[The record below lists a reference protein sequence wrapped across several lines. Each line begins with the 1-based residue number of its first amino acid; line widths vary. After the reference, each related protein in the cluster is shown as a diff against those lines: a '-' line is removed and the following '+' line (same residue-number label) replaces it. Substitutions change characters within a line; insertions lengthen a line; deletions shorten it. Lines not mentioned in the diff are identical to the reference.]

1 MEVQAWRVFSVFPER
16 TEPTAPILL
25 SVYIRYIVG
34 PRLSLKMTFI
44 CLWTPVA
51 VSPSLAIGTTTPQPE
66 NELLQQLV
74 PSLLGVAPR
83 VMLGANGI
91 VWADARGMIAE
102 SLARDLLDIFHEKG
116 VKKVRAAISIVPV
129 CAEVAARHGSGGLVA
144 ITPGSE
150 REYLAPYP
158 IGVLETSLALSTLL
172 DGIGVESCGDLAR
185 LDLESVEVR
194 FGAEGARLWRL
205 SRADDS
211 RRIFAS
217 MPRALP
223 AASLDWVDYTLKDPE
238 RLVFIINALVGNI
251 TTELLS
257 RGQCA
262 REMTMIFSLANRES
276 YGHLVRPARSTASH
290 KAWMRLIRTHLDRIT
305 LPDGVVGITI
315 RVESVTGEVERQGD
329 IFDRGFATAR
339 AAEETIAQLLDDQG
353 AVVVTPRN
361 TQHPLI
367 DRRTE
372 WISQE
377 PAQASAR
384 IQLRERVVKATAAP
398 SLMLQL
404 LPEPRRVT
412 VKTKRRRDHELP
424 VEFRDKQW
432 MRIISAAGP
441 DRVSGGR
448 WSEPYAREYFRCVTD
463 DGMMVWLFR
472 DAREDAWYLHGWW
485 D

>member
-1 MEVQAWRVFSVFPER
+1 
-16 TEPTAPILL
+16 
-25 SVYIRYIVG
+25 
-34 PRLSLKMTFI
+34 MTFI
-44 CLWTPVA
+44 CLWAPA
-51 VSPSLAIGTTTPQPE
+51 ADPAPPPAIKTATADAAPDGQV
-66 NELLQQLV
+66 LQQLI
-74 PSLLGVAPR
+74 PALLRVAPR

-91 VWADARGMIAE
+91 IWADGRGMDAQ
-102 SLARDLLDIFHEKG
+102 SLASGLLEVFRENG
-116 VKKVRAAISIVPV
+116 VTKVRAAISVTPV
-129 CAEVAARHGSGGLVA
+129 CAEVAARYGRGKEGSVVRIPLGG
-144 ITPGSE
+144 E
-150 REYLAPYP
+150 REYLARYP
-158 IGVLETSLALSTLL
+158 IGVLQPSPYLDTLL

-185 LDLESVEVR
+185 LELESVEVR
-194 FGAEGARLWRL
+194 FGSEGAHLWRL

-223 AASLDWVDYTLKDPE
+223 SASLDWVDYTLKDPE

-251 TTELLS
+251 ATDLTS

-262 REMTMIFSLANRES
+262 REMTMIFSLANRET
-276 YGHLVRPARSTASH
+276 YEHPLRPARSTASH
-290 KAWMRLIRTHLDRIT
+290 KAWMRLIRSHLERIT
-305 LPDGVVGITI
+305 LPDGVVGITM
-315 RVESVTGEVERQGD
+315 RVDAVTGEVERQGD

-372 WISQE
+372 WVSQE

-398 SLMLQL
+398 RLTLQL
-404 LPEPRRVT
+404 LPEPRRIAVT
-412 VKTKRRRDHELP
+412 TKRRRDHQVP
-424 VEFRDKQW
+424 NQYRDKEW
-432 MRIISAAGP
+432 TTIVSAAGP
-441 DRVSGGR
+441 DRVSGGQ

-463 DGMMVWLFR
+463 DGGMVWLFK
-472 DAREDAWYLHGWW
+472 DARTGEWYVHGWW

>member
-1 MEVQAWRVFSVFPER
+1 
-16 TEPTAPILL
+16 
-25 SVYIRYIVG
+25 
-34 PRLSLKMTFI
+34 MTFV
-44 CLWTPVA
+44 CLWTPDA
-51 VSPSLAIGTTTPQPE
+51 APYPPAIGTDITPE
-66 NELLQQLV
+66 NDLLQRLV

-91 VWADARGMIAE
+91 VWADARGMSAE
-102 SLARDLLDIFHEKG
+102 SLARDLLGVFHEKD
-116 VKKVRAAISIVPV
+116 VKRVRAATSITPIS
-129 CAEVAARHGSGGLVA
+129 AEVAARHGHGKNGLVA
-144 ITPGSE
+144 IAPGSE
-150 REYLAPYP
+150 REYLAPFP
-158 IGVLETSLALSTLL
+158 VGVLEPSLFLSTLL
-172 DGIGVESCGDLAR
+172 DGIGIESCGDMAK

-194 FGAEGARLWRL
+194 FGGEGARLWRL

-223 AASLDWVDYTLKDPE
+223 AASLDWVEYTLKDPE

-251 TTELLS
+251 TTDLKS

-262 REMTMIFSLANRES
+262 REMTMIFSLANRETFE
-276 YGHLVRPARSTASH
+276 HLVRPARSTASH
-290 KAWMRLIRTHLDRIT
+290 KAWMRLIRSQLERIT

-315 RVESVTGEVERQGD
+315 RVEAVTGEVERQGD
-329 IFDRGFATAR
+329 IFDRGFATAN

-398 SLMLQL
+398 RLTLQL
-404 LPEPRRVT
+404 FPEPRRIA
-412 VKTKRRRDHELP
+412 VKTRRRRDHELP

-432 MRIISAAGP
+432 QQIVSAAGP

-448 WSEPYAREYFRCVTD
+448 WTEPYAREYFRCVTD
-463 DGMMVWLFR
+463 DGIMVWLYR
-472 DAREDAWYLHGWW
+472 DGRTGEWYIHGWW

>member
-1 MEVQAWRVFSVFPER
+1 
-16 TEPTAPILL
+16 
-25 SVYIRYIVG
+25 
-34 PRLSLKMTFI
+34 MTFI
-44 CLWTPVA
+44 CLWTPAA
-51 VSPSLAIGTTTPQPE
+51 VSPARAIGTTISQPE

-74 PSLLGVAPR
+74 PSLLEVAPR
-83 VMLGANGI
+83 VMLGGNGI
-91 VWADARGMIAE
+91 VWADARGMIAD
-102 SLARDLLDIFHEKG
+102 SLARDLLDVFHEKG
-116 VKKVRAAISIVPV
+116 VEKVRAAISIVPV
-129 CAEVAARHGSGGLVA
+129 CAEIAARHGNGGLVA

-158 IGVLETSLALSTLL
+158 IGVLESSLSLSTLL

-223 AASLDWVDYTLKDPE
+223 SASLDWVEYTLKDPE

-251 TTELLS
+251 ATDLKS

-276 YGHLVRPARSTASH
+276 YEHLVRPARSTASH
-290 KAWMRLIRTHLDRIT
+290 KAWMRLIRTHLERIT

-315 RVESVTGEVERQGD
+315 RVEAVTGEVERQGD

-384 IQLRERVVKATAAP
+384 IQLKERVVKATAAP
-398 SLMLQL
+398 SLTLQL
-404 LPEPRRVT
+404 FPEPRRVA

-463 DGMMVWLFR
+463 DGMMVWLYR

>member
-1 MEVQAWRVFSVFPER
+1 
-16 TEPTAPILL
+16 
-25 SVYIRYIVG
+25 
-34 PRLSLKMTFI
+34 MTFI
-44 CLWTPVA
+44 CLWIPAA
-51 VSPSLAIGTTTPQPE
+51 VPSSLAIGTTTTQPK
-66 NELLQQLV
+66 NELLQQLIH
-74 PSLLGVAPR
+74 SLLGVAPR

-91 VWADARGMIAE
+91 VWADARGMSAE
-102 SLARDLLDIFHEKG
+102 SLARDLLDVLHEKG
-116 VKKVRAAISIVPV
+116 VEKVRASISLTPV
-129 CAEVAARHGSGGLVA
+129 CAEVAARHGNGGLVT
-144 ITPGSE
+144 ISRGTE

-158 IGVLETSLALSTLL
+158 VGVLEPSLALSTML
-172 DGIGVESCGDLAR
+172 DGIGVESCGDLAG

-223 AASLDWVDYTLKDPE
+223 TASLDWVDYTLKEGE

-251 TTELLS
+251 TTELKS
-257 RGQCA
+257 RGECA
-262 REMTMIFSLANRES
+262 REMTMIFSLANCET
-276 YGHLVRPARSTASH
+276 YEHVLRPAGSTASH
-290 KAWMRLIRTHLDRIT
+290 KAWMRLIRSHLERIL

-315 RVESVTGEVERQGD
+315 RVESVTGELERQGD
-329 IFDRGFATAR
+329 IFDRGFATAH

-377 PAQASAR
+377 PSQASAR

-398 SLMLQL
+398 RLTLQL
-404 LPEPRRVT
+404 LSEPRRVA
-412 VKTKRRRDHELP
+412 VKTRRRRDHDLP
-424 VEFRDKQW
+424 VEFRDKHW
-432 MRIISAAGP
+432 MQIISAAGP

-448 WSEPYAREYFRCVTD
+448 WTEPYAREYFRCVTD
-463 DGMMVWLFR
+463 DGMMIWLYR
-472 DAREDAWYLHGWW
+472 DARLDEWYLHGWW

>member
-1 MEVQAWRVFSVFPER
+1 
-16 TEPTAPILL
+16 
-25 SVYIRYIVG
+25 
-34 PRLSLKMTFI
+34 MTFV
-44 CLWTPVA
+44 CLWTPA
-51 VSPSLAIGTTTPQPE
+51 AAPYPPAIGTDITPE
-66 NELLQQLV
+66 NDLLQRLV

-91 VWADARGMIAE
+91 VWADARGMSAE
-102 SLARDLLDIFHEKG
+102 SLARDLLDVFHEKE
-116 VKKVRAAISIVPV
+116 VKKVRAATSITPIS
-129 CAEVAARHGSGGLVA
+129 AEVAARHGHGKDCLVA
-144 ITPGSE
+144 IAPGSE
-150 REYLAPYP
+150 REYLAPFP
-158 IGVLETSLALSTLL
+158 VGVLEPSLFLSTLL
-172 DGIGVESCGDLAR
+172 DGIGIESCGDLAR

-194 FGAEGARLWRL
+194 FGGEGARLWRL

-223 AASLDWVDYTLKDPE
+223 AASLDWVEYTLKDPE

-251 TTELLS
+251 TTDLKS

-262 REMTMIFSLANRES
+262 REMTMIFSLANRETFE
-276 YGHLVRPARSTASH
+276 HLVRPARSTASH
-290 KAWMRLIRTHLDRIT
+290 KAWMRLIRSQLERIT

-329 IFDRGFATAR
+329 IFDRGFATAN

-398 SLMLQL
+398 RLTLQL
-404 LPEPRRVT
+404 FPEPRRIA
-412 VKTKRRRDHELP
+412 VKTRRRRDHELP
-424 VEFRDKQW
+424 VQFRDKHWQQ
-432 MRIISAAGP
+432 IVSAAGP

-448 WSEPYAREYFRCVTD
+448 WTEPYAREYFRCVTD
-463 DGMMVWLFR
+463 DGMMVWLYR
-472 DAREDAWYLHGWW
+472 DGRTDEWYMHGWW

>member
-1 MEVQAWRVFSVFPER
+1 MVSASLVCIVGSSYLVNLHTDGGTGAADFFGFPER
-16 TEPTAPILL
+16 TGPTGANIVFGIY
-25 SVYIRYIVG
+25 SVYSWS
-34 PRLSLKMTFI
+34 RLSLKMTFI
-44 CLWTPVA
+44 CLWTPAA
-51 VSPSLAIGTTTPQPE
+51 VSPVRAIGTTISQPE

-83 VMLGANGI
+83 VMLGAYGI
-91 VWADARGMIAE
+91 VWADARGMIAD
-102 SLARDLLDIFHEKG
+102 SLARDLLDVFHKKG
-116 VKKVRAAISIVPV
+116 VEKVRAAISIVPV
-129 CAEVAARHGSGGLVA
+129 CAEIAARHGNGGLVA
-144 ITPGSE
+144 IAPGSE

-158 IGVLETSLALSTLL
+158 IGVLESSLSLSTLL

-223 AASLDWVDYTLKDPE
+223 SASLDWVEYTLKDPE

-262 REMTMIFSLANRES
+262 REMTMIFSLANRET
-276 YGHLVRPARSTASH
+276 YEHPLRPARSTASH
-290 KAWMRLIRTHLDRIT
+290 KAWMRLIRTHLERIT

-315 RVESVTGEVERQGD
+315 RVESVTGEVERQGE

-339 AAEETIAQLLDDQG
+339 A
-353 AVVVTPRN
+353 
-361 TQHPLI
+361 
-367 DRRTE
+367 TE
-372 WISQE
+372 
-377 PAQASAR
+377 
-384 IQLRERVVKATAAP
+384 
-398 SLMLQL
+398 
-404 LPEPRRVT
+404 
-412 VKTKRRRDHELP
+412 RRRHPQVP
-424 VEFRDKQW
+424 VQYRNKQCTT
-432 MRIISAAGP
+432 ITSAAGP
-441 DRVSGGR
+441 DRVSGGQ
-448 WSEPYAREYFRCVTD
+448 WAEPYAREYFRCVTD
-463 DGMMVWLFR
+463 DGMMVWVYR
-472 DAREDAWYLHGWW
+472 DARDDSWYLHGWW

>member
-1 MEVQAWRVFSVFPER
+1 
-16 TEPTAPILL
+16 
-25 SVYIRYIVG
+25 
-34 PRLSLKMTFI
+34 MTFV
-44 CLWTPVA
+44 CLWTPDA
-51 VSPSLAIGTTTPQPE
+51 APYPPAIGTDITPE
-66 NELLQQLV
+66 NDLLQRLV

-91 VWADARGMIAE
+91 VWADARGMSAE
-102 SLARDLLDIFHEKG
+102 SLARDLLGVFHEKD
-116 VKKVRAAISIVPV
+116 VKRVRAATSITPIS
-129 CAEVAARHGSGGLVA
+129 AEVAARHGHGKNGLVA
-144 ITPGSE
+144 IAPGSE
-150 REYLAPYP
+150 REYLAPFP
-158 IGVLETSLALSTLL
+158 VGVLEPSLFLSTLL
-172 DGIGVESCGDLAR
+172 DGIGIESCGEMAK

-223 AASLDWVDYTLKDPE
+223 AASLDWVEYTLKDPE

-251 TTELLS
+251 TTDLKS

-262 REMTMIFSLANRES
+262 REMTMIFSLANRETFE
-276 YGHLVRPARSTASH
+276 HLVRPARSTASH
-290 KAWMRLIRTHLDRIT
+290 KAWMRLIRSHLERIT

-329 IFDRGFATAR
+329 IFDRGFATAN

-398 SLMLQL
+398 RLTLQL
-404 LPEPRRVT
+404 FPEPRRIA
-412 VKTKRRRDHELP
+412 VKTRRRRDHELP
-424 VEFRDKQW
+424 VEFRDQHW
-432 MRIISAAGP
+432 QQIVSAAGP

-448 WSEPYAREYFRCVTD
+448 WTEPYAREYFRCVTD
-463 DGMMVWLFR
+463 DGMMVWLYR
-472 DAREDAWYLHGWW
+472 DARTDEWYLHGWW

>member
-1 MEVQAWRVFSVFPER
+1 
-16 TEPTAPILL
+16 
-25 SVYIRYIVG
+25 
-34 PRLSLKMTFI
+34 MTFI
-44 CLWTPVA
+44 CLWSPAVA
-51 VSPSLAIGTTTPQPE
+51 RE
-66 NELLQQLV
+66 NELLQKLV
-74 PSLLGVAPR
+74 PSLLGAAPR
-83 VMLGANGI
+83 VLLGANGI
-91 VWADARGMIAE
+91 VWADAHGM
-102 SLARDLLDIFHEKG
+102 SPRPLARDLLGIFHEKG
-116 VKKVRAAISIVPV
+116 VEKVRAVLSISPI
-129 CAEVAARHGSGGLVA
+129 CAEVAARHGERALTE
-144 ITPGSE
+144 IPPGTE
-150 REYLAPYP
+150 RDYLAPFP
-158 IGVLETSLALSTLL
+158 IGVLEPSLSLASLL
-172 DGIGVESCGDLAR
+172 DGIGIESCGDLAR

-211 RRIFAS
+211 RRIFTS
-217 MPRALP
+217 IPRALP
-223 AASLDWVDYTLKDPE
+223 AASLDWVDYTLKEGE
-238 RLVFIINALVGNI
+238 RLVFIINALIGNI
-251 TTELLS
+251 TTELTS

-276 YGHLVRPARSTASH
+276 FEHLVRPARSTASH
-290 KAWMRLIRTHLDRIT
+290 KAWMRLIRSHLERIT

-315 RVESVTGEVERQGD
+315 RVESVTGEMERQGD
-329 IFDRGFATAR
+329 IFDRGFATSR

-361 TQHPLI
+361 NQHPLL

-398 SLMLQL
+398 RLTLQL
-404 LPEPRRVT
+404 LPEPRRIAVT
-412 VKTKRRRDHELP
+412 TKRRRDHQLP
-424 VEFRDKQW
+424 VQFRDKEW
-432 MRIISAAGP
+432 TRISSAAGP
-441 DRVSGGR
+441 DRVSGGQ

-472 DAREDAWYLHGWW
+472 DARENEWYLHGWW

>member
-1 MEVQAWRVFSVFPER
+1 
-16 TEPTAPILL
+16 
-25 SVYIRYIVG
+25 
-34 PRLSLKMTFI
+34 MTFV
-44 CLWTPVA
+44 CLWTPDA
-51 VSPSLAIGTTTPQPE
+51 APFPPAIGTDITPE
-66 NELLQQLV
+66 NDLLQRLV

-91 VWADARGMIAE
+91 VWADARGMSAE
-102 SLARDLLDIFHEKG
+102 SLARDLLDVFHEKD
-116 VKKVRAAISIVPV
+116 VKRVRAATSITPIS
-129 CAEVAARHGSGGLVA
+129 AEVAAHHGHGKNGLVA
-144 ITPGSE
+144 IPPGSE
-150 REYLAPYP
+150 REYLAPFP
-158 IGVLETSLALSTLL
+158 VGVLEPSLFLSTLL
-172 DGIGVESCGDLAR
+172 DGIGIESCGEMAK

-223 AASLDWVDYTLKDPE
+223 AASLDWVEYTLKDPE

-251 TTELLS
+251 TTDLKS

-262 REMTMIFSLANRES
+262 REMTMIFSLANRETFE
-276 YGHLVRPARSTASH
+276 HLVRPARSTASH
-290 KAWMRLIRTHLDRIT
+290 KAWMRLIRSHLERIT

-329 IFDRGFATAR
+329 IFDRGFATAN

-398 SLMLQL
+398 RLTLQL
-404 LPEPRRVT
+404 FPEPRRIA
-412 VKTKRRRDHELP
+412 VKTRRRRDHELP
-424 VEFRDKQW
+424 VEFRDKHWQQ
-432 MRIISAAGP
+432 IVSAAGP

-448 WSEPYAREYFRCVTD
+448 WTEPYAREYFRCVTD
-463 DGMMVWLFR
+463 DGMMVWLYR
-472 DAREDAWYLHGWW
+472 DARTDEWYLHGWW